1 MNLYGNHPVY
11 FEHHPYGAHVL
22 SLSEMDVKIRSDGE
36 SATPLKYKVIGGA
49 FDFYFLTGSETD
61 PAEVA
66 RQYAQ
71 IAGPTLGHLLRCHIG
86 HLVFIDAKSGLLICS
101 TDETTRHS
109 AVDVIVFPLV
119 LGPV

>member
-11 FEHHPYGAHVL
+11 FEHHPYGAGAHVL

-36 SATPLKYKVIGGA
+36 SATPLKYNVIGGA

-71 IAGPTLGHLLRCHIG
+71 IAGPTLEHLLRCHFG
-86 HLVFIDAKSGLLICS
+86 HLVFINAGTGIKVCFLSRVQRL
-101 TDETTRHS
+101 
-109 AVDVIVFPLV
+109 
-119 LGPV
+119 

>member
-11 FEHHPYGAHVL
+11 FEHRPYGGTHVL
-22 SLSEMDVKIRSDGE
+22 SSSEMDVKIRSDGE
-36 SATPLKYKVIGGA
+36 SATSLDYNAIGGV

-71 IAGPTLGHLLRCHIG
+71 IAGPTLGHLLRCHMYRSFG
-86 HLVFIDAKSGLLICS
+86 FHQCQYRYKGLFSLS
-101 TDETTRHS
+101 RS
-109 AVDVIVFPLV
+109 ASVSK
-119 LGPV
+119 

>member
-11 FEHHPYGAHVL
+11 FEHRLYGGTHVL
-22 SLSEMDVKIRSDGE
+22 SWSEMDVKIRSDGE
-36 SATPLKYKVIGGA
+36 SATSLDYNAIGGV

-71 IAGPTLGHLLRCHIG
+71 IAGPTL
-86 HLVFIDAKSGLLICS
+86 VFINADTGIKV
-101 TDETTRHS
+101 RS
-109 AVDVIVFPLV
+109 ASVSK
-119 LGPV
+119 

>member
-1 MNLYGNHPVY
+1 D
-11 FEHHPYGAHVL
+11 A
-22 SLSEMDVKIRSDGE
+22 E
-36 SATPLKYKVIGGA
+36 SATSLDYNAIGGV

-86 HLVFIDAKSGLLICS
+86 HLVFINAGTGIKVCFSS
-101 TDETTRHS
+101 RS
-109 AVDVIVFPLV
+109 ASNTLRFTFHWPNTVVTLHLASQP
-119 LGPV
+119 G